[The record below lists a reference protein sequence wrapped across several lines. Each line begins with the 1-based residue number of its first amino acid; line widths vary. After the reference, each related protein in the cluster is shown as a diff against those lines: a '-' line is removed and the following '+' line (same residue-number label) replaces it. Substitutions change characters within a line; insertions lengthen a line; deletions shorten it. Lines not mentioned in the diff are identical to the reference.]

1 MNLLKSNVLLRLVLK
16 LFALIT
22 CYLGLF
28 IPDALLYKIA
38 NQTDWMGY
46 WSMVMV
52 LPLSFFG
59 LIDILVNDLLPDHF
73 KNVVGLR
80 FRHLVLGGLAVL
92 FAIQIY
98 TCARFG
104 FSMASMSYYMLFVVF
119 LPLSAMADMVL
130 RFRAAD
136 SLMMR
141 SPQ

>member
-22 CYLGLF
+22 FYFGLF
-28 IPDALLYKIA
+28 IEDALLYKIA
-38 NQTDWMGY
+38 NTTDWMGY
-46 WSMVMV
+46 WSMVAV
-52 LPLSFFG
+52 LPLSLFG

-73 KNVVGLR
+73 TNTPGLQ

-98 TCARFG
+98 TCARHG
-104 FSMASMSYYMLFVVF
+104 FSLASMAYYMLFVVF

-130 RFRAAD
+130 RFRVAD
-136 SLMMR
+136 PPIMR
-141 SPQ
+141 GNL